1 MTTSELVQFLVD
13 KVQRGEITFDKVR
26 PELIQR
32 GLTEDE
38 IKTVVRQ
45 VDNELQSQ
53 LMSGQG
59 SSPQLL
65 VVGIVILVVGLIL
78 TVGIYAGLF
87 SSIRSYVALF
97 GYIPIV
103 AGIAMIFVSLKR
115 KMRKNARTFGSRMQD
130 EK

>member
-1 MTTSELVQFLVD
+1 MTTSELVQFFID

-38 IKTVVRQ
+38 IKTIVRQ
-45 VDNELQSQ
+45 VDDELQIR
-53 LMSGQG
+53 LISGQNP
-59 SSPQLL
+59 SPQLI
-65 VVGIVILVVGLIL
+65 VIGIVILVVGLIL
-78 TVGIYAGLF
+78 TVGVYAGLF
-87 SSIRSYVALF
+87 PSIRSYIALF
-97 GYIPIV
+97 GYVPIV

-115 KMRKNARTFGSRMQD
+115 KRKDARTFGSRKQD

>member
-1 MTTSELVQFLVD
+1 MTTSELVQFFID

-38 IKTVVRQ
+38 IKTIVRQ
-45 VDNELQSQ
+45 VDDELQIR
-53 LMSGQG
+53 LISGQNP
-59 SSPQLL
+59 SPQLI
-65 VVGIVILVVGLIL
+65 VIGIVILVVGLIL
-78 TVGIYAGLF
+78 TVGVYAGLF
-87 SSIRSYVALF
+87 SSIRSYIALF
-97 GYIPIV
+97 GYVPIV

-115 KMRKNARTFGSRMQD
+115 KRKDARTFGSRKQD